1 MSRRRIRI
9 RIRSAALAL
18 VLTLAAGPAAAAEPA
33 PATKAEPTTAAPV
46 CRQSVPGRPRVA
58 LVLSGGG
65 ARGAAHAGV
74 LEVLEELRIPIDC
87 IAGTSAGAIVGGLYA
102 VGLTPAETLSVYTDV
117 DWDLTFS
124 DKPSRRIRSFRR
136 KLDDAAYIGALE
148 VGIVG
153 GELRLQ
159 SGVIAGQNINT
170 LLKTKTLHA
179 SLQRDFDAFAIPFR
193 AVATDMS
200 TGRMVVLKSGD
211 LAQAIRAS
219 MSVPAIFAPV
229 EIDGRLLADGGLVRN
244 VPVDV
249 ARAMG
254 ADVVIAVDVGTPLA
268 GRKDLNDLVGLSVQV
283 INVLTQQNVDAS
295 VSSLGPRDVLL
306 HPALGELGS
315 TEFERAGEAAAIG
328 RDAAHAAGAQLG
340 VLSVSGEAWGEY
352 LSRQR
357 RTVARALRIDF
368 LRVAGNSRVPT
379 EQIMARLRTQPGED
393 IALPAIYRDIE
404 RVHAMDDF
412 EQVFF
417 DLIEEGERVGL
428 EIRVREKPWGPNY
441 LKAGIKV
448 ADDLDGNSQ
457 FSVLLQHLRTNVNH
471 YGAEWRN
478 EIWIGNPRGLATE
491 FYQPLDFNDDWF
503 LATGIRLDSRELNLY
518 TGDLQTSSYQR
529 ARVQMNLDVGR
540 QISNFGEVRLGLL
553 RGYVDKELRIGV
565 PVLPAEDEDVGILR
579 LDATVDQLDESYFPT
594 DGFYAKLSLHV
605 ADQRLGSSADYDRL
619 SFETGG
625 VLSFGRNTIMGQ
637 LALGTGGGDDI
648 PVWDE
653 FTLGGFLSL
662 SGYNYEQL
670 RSDQMFAARVIYYD
684 RVPGMPEVI
693 AEDLF
698 VGASAEAGAVWDFTQ
713 TPDAS
718 GLKYGGSLF
727 IALNTLL
734 GPIHVAAGLAEG
746 GRKTY
751 YITFGRTF

>member
-1 MSRRRIRI
+1 MSRRR
-9 RIRSAALAL
+9 SLFLLPLLAL
-18 VLTLAAGPAAAAEPA
+18 MPALGLAAEPA
-33 PATKAEPTTAAPV
+33 VPLPADAKAAAAPV

-65 ARGAAHAGV
+65 ARGAAHSGV
-74 LEVLEELRIPIDC
+74 LEVLEELRVPIDC

-102 VGLTPAETLSVYTDV
+102 AGLTPAETLSTYTDV
-117 DWDLTFS
+117 DWDRTFS
-124 DKPSRRIRSFRR
+124 DKPTRRIRSFRR
-136 KLDDAAYIGALE
+136 KLDDATYISALE
-148 VGIVG
+148 VGIVA

-159 SGVIAGQNINT
+159 SGVVAGQNINS

-179 SLQRDFDAFAIPFR
+179 SLQRDFDQLPIPFR

-200 TGRMVVLKSGD
+200 TGRMVVLRSGD

-254 ADVVIAVDVGTPLA
+254 AEVVIAVDVGTPLA

-295 VSSLGPRDVLL
+295 VASLGARDVLL
-306 HPALGELGS
+306 HPELGELGS
-315 TEFERAGEAAAIG
+315 TDFDRAAEAAAIG
-328 RDAAHAAGAQLG
+328 RDAARRSAPLLGA
-340 VLSVSGEAWGEY
+340 LSVSGEAWGEY
-352 LSRQR
+352 IVRQR
-357 RTVARALRIDF
+357 RTVPRALRVDF

-379 EQIMARLRTQPGED
+379 EQIMARLRTRPGAD
-393 IALPAIYRDIE
+393 IALPAVYRDIE
-404 RVHAMDDF
+404 RVYAMDDF

-417 DLIEEGERVGL
+417 DLVEERERIGL
-428 EIRVREKPWGPNY
+428 EVRVREKPWGPNY
-441 LKAGIKV
+441 IKAGIKV

-457 FSVLLQHLRTNVNH
+457 FSVMLQHLRTNVNR

-478 EIWIGNPRGLATE
+478 ELWVGNPRGFHTE

-503 LATGIRLDSRELNLY
+503 LSVGAGLDSREMNLY
-518 TGDLQTSSYQR
+518 TGELQTSSYLRGQVR
-529 ARVQMNLDVGR
+529 MNFDIGR

-553 RGYVDKELRIGV
+553 RGYTSKELRIGV
-565 PVLPAEDEDVGILR
+565 PVLPVADEDIGTLR
-579 LDATVDQLDESYFPT
+579 LDAMVDQLDEPYFPT
-594 DGFYAKLSLHV
+594 DGFYAKLSGH
-605 ADQRLGSSADYDRL
+605 ASRIDLGATSDYDRL
-619 SFETGG
+619 AFETGG
-625 VLSFGRNTIMGQ
+625 VFSLGRNTVMAQ
-637 LALGTGGGDDI
+637 LAYGTGAGDDI

-670 RSDQMFAARVIYYD
+670 RSDQMFAARVIYYN
-684 RVPGMPEVI
+684 RVPGMPKVI

-698 VGASAEAGAVWDFTQ
+698 VGASAEAGNVWAYTAEPQIDE
-713 TPDAS
+713 
-718 GLKYGGSLF
+718 LLYGGSLF
-727 IALNTLL
+727 IALNTFL
-734 GPIHVAAGLAEG
+734 GPIHVAAGFAEG
-746 GRKTY
+746 GRVTY
-751 YITFGRTF
+751 YFTLGRTF